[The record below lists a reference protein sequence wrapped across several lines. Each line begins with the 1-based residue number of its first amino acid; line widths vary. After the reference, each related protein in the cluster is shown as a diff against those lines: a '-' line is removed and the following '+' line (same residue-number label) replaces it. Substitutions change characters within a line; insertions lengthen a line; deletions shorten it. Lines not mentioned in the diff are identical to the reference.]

1 MRRLKK
7 VAQTNHSPSLA
18 RPFRHLP
25 LLNRDNPGQN
35 ADMPQVATTVEE
47 IASLPGMDA
56 CVLADVDSGMIV
68 HQFGTL
74 PHIERIGEASVEFW
88 RVQERLGEYFQHL
101 GPLGSTA
108 YSFRQ
113 HVIALFPTHSQPPM
127 VLICVARKDSINWV
141 SSRDAIA
148 RLKQQLTNR

>member
-1 MRRLKK
+1 
-7 VAQTNHSPSLA
+7 
-18 RPFRHLP
+18 
-25 LLNRDNPGQN
+25 
-35 ADMPQVATTVEE
+35 MPQVSSTVEE

-68 HQFGTL
+68 HQCGTL

-88 RVQERLGEYFQHL
+88 RIQQRLGDYFQHL

-108 YSFRQ
+108 YSFRE

-127 VLICVARKDSINWV
+127 VLICVARKKDIEWSV
-141 SSRDAIA
+141 SRDAIA
-148 RLKQQLTNR
+148 RLKQQLANRQT

>member
-1 MRRLKK
+1 MPK
-7 VAQTNHSPSLA
+7 VAS
-18 RPFRHLP
+18 
-25 LLNRDNPGQN
+25 
-35 ADMPQVATTVEE
+35 TVEE
-47 IASLPGMDA
+47 IAALPGMDA

-108 YSFRQ
+108 YSFRD
-113 HVIALFPTHSQPPM
+113 HVIALFPTHSLPPM
-127 VLICVARKDSINWV
+127 VLICVARKNAIDWTC
-141 SSRDAIA
+141 SRDAIA
-148 RLKQQLTNR
+148 RLKHQLADRQT